1 VLALSP
7 ENAGLTSTSQ
17 VKMGHILVVDDS
29 PAILKMV
36 SMMLRK
42 LGFTV
47 TTAMN
52 GKAAVDVMKQSF
64 SPTSSSKLGMW
75 DRIEVILMD
84 IQMPIMNGLDAIR
97 CIREMEKNQGRED
110 MQCHTASTL
119 VPAFSPVQ
127 PCFSPICTPA
137 LVIIAMSANSEFT
150 TYQDAIEAGA
160 DSFLNKPFT
169 IELFQATLV
178 MLRKK
183 LY

>member
-1 VLALSP
+1 MLALSP
-7 ENAGLTSTSQ
+7 ENTGLTSTSQ
-17 VKMGHILVVDDS
+17 VKKGHILVVDDS

-64 SPTSSSKLGMW
+64 SPSSSKHGKW
-75 DRIEVILMD
+75 ERIEVILMD

-169 IELFQATLV
+169 MELFQATLAT
-178 MLRKK
+178 MRKK